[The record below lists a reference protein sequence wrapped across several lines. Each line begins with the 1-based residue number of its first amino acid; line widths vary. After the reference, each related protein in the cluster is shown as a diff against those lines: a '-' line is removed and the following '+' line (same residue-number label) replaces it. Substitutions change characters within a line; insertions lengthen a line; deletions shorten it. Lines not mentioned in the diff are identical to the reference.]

1 MTPFGERVRALREAR
16 GITLKQMAADLK
28 VSAAYLSA
36 LEHGHRGKPGWWLV
50 QRVCDYFQIIWDE
63 AEELA
68 ALAKVS
74 HPRAVIDTAGL
85 SPRAT
90 ELANRLARDIA
101 GLDEAAIAALLAVL
115 DRAVDSP
122 SPRPSPPSAGER
134 EGEMGPKG

>member
-1 MTPFGERVRALREAR
+1 MTPFGEKVRALRQAR

-36 LEHGHRGKPGWWLV
+36 LEHGHRGQPGWWLV
-50 QRVCDYFQIIWDE
+50 QRICDYFQIIWDD

-85 SPRAT
+85 SPAAT
-90 ELANRLARDIA
+90 ELANRLAQDI
-101 GLDEAAIAALLAVL
+101 GSLDDALIRQLLAVL
-115 DRAVDSP
+115 DG
-122 SPRPSPPSAGER
+122 AGPAR
-134 EGEMGPKG
+134 G